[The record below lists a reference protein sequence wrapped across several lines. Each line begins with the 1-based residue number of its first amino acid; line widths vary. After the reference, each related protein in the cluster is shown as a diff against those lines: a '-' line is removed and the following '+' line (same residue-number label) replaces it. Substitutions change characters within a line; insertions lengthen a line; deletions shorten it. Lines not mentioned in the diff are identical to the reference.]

1 MVLYALLNKKIK
13 SAVTG
18 IDSCQVVG
26 TNLIFNFTDGT
37 SQTMTFPSPKDGIS
51 ITDVSI
57 NKTNH
62 LIITL
67 SDNKNIDAG
76 LIPTAKG
83 DNGFTPTIAE
93 NPDNTNEIYKLDITN
108 ENGMF
113 TTPNLKGAGGGLDPD
128 KYYDKTQIDAF
139 IEPLDKAKHTHDNKE
154 TVLDKLTTDDTG
166 DTLLFNGNAIK
177 GSVEID
183 DTTITATD
191 KTWSAKKIN
200 ESAGVGKA
208 GTGENA
214 EIFNNYKDNDASG
227 IYSHAEGHTTTASG
241 HSSHAEGTTTTASG
255 LNAHAGGHIAVA
267 GKICTFAHGEIVE
280 AISNDY
286 EVAFG
291 AFNKSNTDTLFSIGN
306 GTDENKRS
314 NAFEI
319 TKTTGKLFDKEL
331 ATKEDI
337 PTTLPAN
344 GGNADTLGNRPP
356 EDFANTC
363 NASLDQYLSGK
374 SGDIRALAH
383 LLPPGGFSADTSWFT
398 DVAFPMTG
406 TILLTWTRSSYK
418 VDSNTYLYG
427 VLTVRPLAS
436 TGDTYICSVY
446 NTKLYTDWQKLNDG
460 GNADT
465 ANTSNSLQYNGAIGT
480 SEDLMYHSILDW
492 AVAHLGREAYAY
504 VIDGYGYPTDV
515 PAKAE
520 GCVTVKSDDYGRQVV
535 IYIQYTGSKVWK
547 RDIFKGSWKTS
558 WTIIA
563 DGGNADTLGG
573 KSASEFLQDIG
584 GLTSGSL
591 LEYALTLSA
600 SGWLV
605 AGPNVT
611 DTPNPGKT
619 FFVEVRNYNGYLE
632 LVACQTGANTVSVN
646 NYNRESWF
654 GWHNVS
660 DNGNAA
666 SVGVYTAEK
675 LAALEARIAALEG
688 K

>member
-1 MVLYALLNKKIK
+1 MAIYLGN
-13 SAVTG
+13 
-18 IDSCQVVG
+18 
-26 TNLIFNFTDGT
+26 
-37 SQTMTFPSPKDGIS
+37 
-51 ITDVSI
+51 
-57 NKTNH
+57 
-62 LIITL
+62 
-67 SDNKNIDAG
+67 
-76 LIPTAKG
+76 
-83 DNGFTPTIAE
+83 TPIAE
-93 NPDNTNEIYKLDITN
+93 NVIIQQ
-108 ENGMF
+108 
-113 TTPNLKGAGGGLDPD
+113 GGG
-128 KYYDKTQIDAF
+128 
-139 IEPLDKAKHTHDNKE
+139 
-154 TVLDKLTTDDTG
+154 
-166 DTLLFNGNAIK
+166 
-177 GSVEID
+177 VEID
-183 DTTITATD
+183 DTSTTATD

-241 HSSHAEGTTTTASG
+241 HGSHAEGTTTTASG

-306 GTDENKRS
+306 GTDEDKRS

-465 ANTSNSLQYNGAIGT
+465 
-480 SEDLMYHSILDW
+480 
-492 AVAHLGREAYAY
+492 
-504 VIDGYGYPTDV
+504 
-515 PAKAE
+515 
-520 GCVTVKSDDYGRQVV
+520 
-535 IYIQYTGSKVWK
+535 
-547 RDIFKGSWKTS
+547 
-558 WTIIA
+558 
-563 DGGNADTLGG
+563 LGG

-619 FFVEVRNYNGYLE
+619 FFVEVRNYDGYLE